1 MPNVVIFLDTLCV
14 NANLAILATPQSPV
28 QTLTSAWTRTVVA
41 EELFAEIPLVVFPAL
56 VLKDLP
62 ATPTPSVG
70 TLTSV
75 RTILVAKG
83 PYVPTSQVAMNAPVH
98 RGSRGIQLL
107 KQVVLTSMNALLTP
121 LDIIMWIIT
130 MPSPL
135 LSVEVLPSVSI
146 LLAVTFASVRL
157 DLQATQESRVSTLTS
172 ARQKR
177 SAVQLPNV

>member
-1 MPNVVIFLDTLCV
+1 M
-14 NANLAILATPQSPV
+14 
-28 QTLTSAWTRTVVA
+28 A